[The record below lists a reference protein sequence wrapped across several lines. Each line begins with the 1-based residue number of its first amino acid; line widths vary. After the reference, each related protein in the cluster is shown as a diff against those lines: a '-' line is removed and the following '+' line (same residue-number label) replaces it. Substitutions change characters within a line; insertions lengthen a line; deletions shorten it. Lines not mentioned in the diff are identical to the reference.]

1 MNLKPLCFSSFVFGS
16 YQKYIPY
23 YVHSI
28 NKAYP
33 KVDIIIFYLEE
44 LSLDIKSFLK
54 DFKNVIVYENFYT
67 EKVDIIKDF
76 NIKGGGNKTLL
87 RFLIPG
93 HFFKDYT
100 SVYFGDVDILILKE
114 KISIYDFHKN
124 QAVVSNLP
132 FSNRVRTLP
141 NSKNISKRLTGL
153 HFVLVKEY
161 FEKIDPIIER
171 FFNVESYR
179 ENIMKEITRDEELLY
194 KLNQE
199 AFDFDGKKL
208 TKNERPWHG
217 FHLGLVRGNSY
228 LNTQTIKENSSISF
242 EKLKG
247 QLSELNR
254 MGDIDSLLLKYKC
267 FEVYHTYKY
276 LNLKLGS
283 RVKLKYIFS
292 GLSKTLFN
300 NLRKLKTKLKNA

>member
-28 NKAYP
+28 NMAYP
-33 KVDIIIFYLEE
+33 KVDIVIFYLEE
-44 LSLDIKSFLK
+44 LSLDIKLFLK
-54 DFKNVIVYENFYT
+54 DFKNVIVYENFNK
-67 EKVDIIKDF
+67 EKVDSILDF

-93 HFFKDYT
+93 HFFKDYN

-114 KISIYDFHKN
+114 KVNIYDFHKN
-124 QAVVSNLP
+124 QAFISNLP
-132 FSNRVRTLP
+132 FSNKVRTLP

-161 FEKIDPIIER
+161 FKKIDPLIER
-171 FFNVESYR
+171 FFNVQSYR
-179 ENIMKEITRDEELLY
+179 ENMMKDIKRDEELLY

-199 AFDFDGKKL
+199 AFNFDGEKL
-208 TKNERPWHG
+208 SKNERPWHG

-228 LNTQTIKENSSISF
+228 LNIKTIKENSSISL
-242 EKLKG
+242 ESLKG
-247 QLSELNR
+247 QLFELNR
-254 MGDIDSLLLKYKC
+254 MGDINSLLLKYEC

-283 RVKLKYIFS
+283 RVKLKYIIS
-292 GLSKTLFN
+292 GMSKTLLKK
-300 NLRKLKTKLKNA
+300 LRKLKTKLKNA